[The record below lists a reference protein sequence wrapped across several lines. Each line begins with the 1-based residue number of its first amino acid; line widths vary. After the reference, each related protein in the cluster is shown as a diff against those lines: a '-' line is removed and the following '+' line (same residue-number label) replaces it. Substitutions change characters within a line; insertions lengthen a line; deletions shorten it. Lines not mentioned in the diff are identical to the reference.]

1 MSKLSLLTLVITGIL
16 CQSCSA
22 ETTGSV
28 SQKIADLGDTITY
41 TATTYKDDVVSY
53 VARQSSDEFE
63 YRPNHDHQ
71 IIVSDEVVISDDD
84 LLSSADTDTDDALN
98 TDDDFIN
105 IVAVGDIMIGSSFPN
120 VNFLPPK
127 DGKDSFKQV
136 KPYLKG
142 DVVFGNLEG
151 VLLDGGHSTKCPN
164 TPAID
169 PETGQ
174 PKPITCYAF
183 RMPTRY
189 AQIIKDAGFHVLS
202 LANNHTGD
210 FGDAGRRSTKQTLS
224 DVGIYYAGL
233 TSKPTTTFSKNG
245 VTYGMVAF
253 APNIG
258 TLSIHDL
265 ELAKKYVR
273 ELDKKVDIVIV
284 SFHGGAEG
292 ANHVRVPKTTEIY
305 LSENRGNVHEFSH
318 SLIDVGADIVIGH
331 GPHVTRAV
339 EVYKDRFIAYS
350 LGNFNTY
357 GAFNVRGLNGI
368 APIVNVTL
376 KKNGEFV
383 FADVVSTYQTK
394 EHGLMI
400 DKQHRAFAELK
411 RLTQLDFPSSRLIF
425 NNNKI
430 TRQK

>member
-1 MSKLSLLTLVITGIL
+1 MSYSSLFIFIMTAVL

-22 ETTGSV
+22 ETSADL
-28 SQKIADLGDTITY
+28 SQKVADLGDAITY
-41 TATTYKDDVVSY
+41 TATTYKDGVVSY
-53 VARQSSDEFE
+53 VASKASDDFE
-63 YRPNHDHQ
+63 YRPDGGNQ
-71 IIVSDEVVISDDD
+71 TIVSDEVVISDDD
-84 LLSSADTDTDDALN
+84 LSFGSDSHSDDALN
-98 TDDDFIN
+98 IQDDFIN

-120 VNFLPPK
+120 ANFLPPN
-127 DGKDSFKQV
+127 DGRDSFRQV

-164 TPAID
+164 TPSID
-169 PETGQ
+169 PETRQ
-174 PKPITCYAF
+174 PTITCYAF

-189 AQIIKDAGFHVLS
+189 AKIIKDAGFHVLS

-210 FGDAGRRSTKQTLS
+210 FGDAGRVSTKQALS
-224 DVGIYYAGL
+224 DAGIYYAGL

-245 VTYGMVAF
+245 VKYGMVAF

-258 TLSIHDL
+258 TVSIHDL
-265 ELAKKYVR
+265 ELAKKYVK

-292 ANHVRVPKTTEIY
+292 VNHVRVPKTTEMY
-305 LSENRGNVHEFSH
+305 LNENRGDVYKFSH
-318 SLIDVGADIVIGH
+318 ALIDVGADIVIGH

-339 EVYKDRFIAYS
+339 EVYNGRFIAYS

-357 GAFNVRGLNGI
+357 GAFNLRGLNGI

-383 FADVVSTYQTK
+383 SADVTSVHQTK
-394 EHGLMI
+394 EGGLMI
-400 DKQHRAFAELK
+400 DKQNRAFGELK
-411 RLTQLDFPSSRLIF
+411 RLTQLDFPSSGLVFRD
-425 NNNKI
+425 NKI
-430 TRQK
+430 THQK

>member
-1 MSKLSLLTLVITGIL
+1 MTRLSLLCFVTVGIL

-22 ETTGSV
+22 ETQTHF
-28 SQKIADLGDTITY
+28 SQKIADFGDTVTY
-41 TATTYKDDVVSY
+41 TATTYKNNVVNY
-53 VARQSSDEFE
+53 VARKVDDFEYNPNQSSGT
-63 YRPNHDHQ
+63 
-71 IIVSDEVVISDDD
+71 IVSDEIIISDDD
-84 LLSSADTDTDDALN
+84 LLFGHGDDTITPNKDGL
-98 TDDDFIN
+98 IN

-120 VNFLPPK
+120 AGFLPPN
-127 DGKDSFKQV
+127 DGRDSFKYV

-151 VLLDGGHSTKCPN
+151 VLLDNGNSTKCPN

-174 PKPITCYAF
+174 PKAMTCYAF

-189 AQIIKDAGFHVLS
+189 AKIIKDAGFNMLS

-210 FGDAGRRSTKQTLS
+210 FGDVGRNSTKTTLA
-224 DVGIYYAGL
+224 DAGIYYAGL
-233 TSKPTTTFSKNG
+233 LSKPTTTFTKNG
-245 VTYGMVAF
+245 VKYGMVAF

-258 TLSIHDL
+258 TLSINDL
-265 ELAKKYVR
+265 ETAKRYVR

-292 ANHVRVPKTTEIY
+292 AEHTRVPKTTEMY
-305 LSENRGNVHEFSH
+305 LNENRGDVYKFSH
-318 SLIDVGADIVIGH
+318 SLIDVGADIIIGH

-350 LGNFNTY
+350 LRNFNTY

-368 APIVNVTL
+368 APIVNVTMQADG
-376 KKNGEFV
+376 KFV
-383 FADVVSTYQTK
+383 SANVVSIYQTK
-394 EHGLMI
+394 ENGLMI
-400 DKQHRAFAELK
+400 DKNNRAFGELK
-411 RLTQLDFPSSRLIF
+411 RLTELDFPNSGLIF
-425 NNNKI
+425 RDNKI
-430 TRQK
+430 ARSSK

>member
-1 MSKLSLLTLVITGIL
+1 MSKSSLFAFIITAIF

-22 ETTGSV
+22 ESSGHLP
-28 SQKIADLGDTITY
+28 QKIADLNDAITY
-41 TATTYKDDVVSY
+41 TATTYKNDVVSY
-53 VARQSSDEFE
+53 VASRTSDEFE
-63 YRPNHDHQ
+63 YRPDGKQ
-71 IIVSDEVVISDDD
+71 TIVSDEVVIGDEDLLFGQNTSDDG
-84 LLSSADTDTDDALN
+84 LDTDDE
-98 TDDDFIN
+98 FVN

-120 VNFLPPK
+120 VNFLPPN
-127 DGKDSFKQV
+127 DGRDSFKQV

-151 VLLDGGHSTKCPN
+151 VLLDGGSSTKCSN
-164 TPAID
+164 TPVMD

-189 AQIIKDAGFHVLS
+189 AKIIKDAGFHVLS

-210 FGDAGRRSTKQTLS
+210 FGDAGRISTKQTLS

-233 TSKPTTTFSKNG
+233 TTKPTTTFSKNG
-245 VTYGMVAF
+245 VKYGMVAF

-265 ELAKKYVR
+265 DLAKKYVK

-292 ANHVRVPKTTEIY
+292 ANHVHVPKTTEMY
-305 LSENRGNVHEFSH
+305 LGENRGDVYKFSH
-318 SLIDVGADIVIGH
+318 SLVDVGADIVIGH

-357 GAFNVRGLNGI
+357 GAFNLRGPNGI
-368 APIVNVTL
+368 SPIVNVTL
-376 KKNGEFV
+376 KKNGEFIS
-383 FADVVSTYQTK
+383 ADVTSTYQTK
-394 EHGLMI
+394 ENGLMI
-400 DKQHRAFAELK
+400 DEKNRAFGELK
-411 RLTQLDFPSSRLIF
+411 RLTQLDFPYGGLVF
-425 NNNKI
+425 HNNKI